1 MPLSV
6 NLSPVGVNPLALPE
20 FDKVSTVMA
29 AQFAACV
36 SALGV
41 GFVPPYTSESI
52 IMGAMSGSTLVDQ
65 ESQGYD
71 IVVGLSKGFDAW
83 IYLVAAGMMILPTP
97 VTPPA
102 STAALA
108 PPAIAAMIQSQANA
122 SYAARKPNEGAPTPN
137 GLEQPFFQAC
147 GTYIYNIYAAP

>member
-20 FDKVSTVMA
+20 FDKVSTIMA
-29 AQFAACV
+29 AQFGACM

-41 GFVPPYTSESI
+41 GFIPPYTSESL
-52 IMGAMSGSTLVDQ
+52 IMAAMTGSTLVDQ
-65 ESQGYD
+65 EAQGYD
-71 IVVGLSKGFDAW
+71 VVVGLSKGFDAW
-83 IYLVAAGMMILPTP
+83 IYLVAAGMMIKP
-97 VTPPA
+97 VPVPPPA

-108 PPAIAAMIQSQANA
+108 PPAIATMIQSQANA
-122 SYAARKPNEGAPTPN
+122 SYAARKPSAGAPAPT